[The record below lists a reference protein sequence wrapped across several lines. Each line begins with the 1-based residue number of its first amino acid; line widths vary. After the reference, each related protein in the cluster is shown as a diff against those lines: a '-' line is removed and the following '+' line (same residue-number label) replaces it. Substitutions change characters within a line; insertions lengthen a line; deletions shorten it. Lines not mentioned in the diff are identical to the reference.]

1 MTNVLVVVGKSTNI
15 VTEKI
20 SNLAK
25 NMVMKNLFLYMSI
38 IMLSTLTLLNIDCK
52 TPDPGPG
59 YPTYNYIDPIVN
71 PPDIFQVLYNISFPG
86 DRFAQIT
93 FDSNAVWY
101 VQKVG
106 GDSRPMLWAV
116 NDTTQLVI
124 PNADTLGP
132 EGGITYVF
140 AANNNNYE
148 ELSNFFV
155 QFNKLEIDY
164 DGFEPKF

>member
-1 MTNVLVVVGKSTNI
+1 MTHVHVVVGRSSNI
-15 VTEKI
+15 AMVKI
-20 SNLAK
+20 STFAK
-25 NMVMKNLFLYMSI
+25 NMVMKHLFLYLSI
-38 IMLSTLTLLNIDCK
+38 IILSALTILNFNCTK
-52 TPDPGPG
+52 PDPGPG
-59 YPTYNYIDPIVN
+59 YPVYDYINPIVN
-71 PPDIFQVLYNISFPG
+71 PPDVFQVLYNISFPG

-124 PNADTLGP
+124 PNADTLGL
-132 EGGITYVF
+132 EGGVSYVF

>member
-1 MTNVLVVVGKSTNI
+1 
-15 VTEKI
+15 
-20 SNLAK
+20 
-25 NMVMKNLFLYMSI
+25 
-38 IMLSTLTLLNIDCK
+38 
-52 TPDPGPG
+52 
-59 YPTYNYIDPIVN
+59 
-71 PPDIFQVLYNISFPG
+71 
-86 DRFAQIT
+86 
-93 FDSNAVWY
+93 
-101 VQKVG
+101 
-106 GDSRPMLWAV
+106 MLWAV